1 MIDQELPWILAIEPD
16 AGRAEH
22 LGDFLREWVE
32 AEVIVVASPEVA
44 VSAIEGEAPAFVL
57 VSSLM
62 PAGDRARLSRY
73 LALVG
78 GSSQIPIITM
88 PAVADV
94 DPPQPDS
101 GVARHLRGTRPWPVL
116 DHAAVGRRLRQTF
129 EVLTA
134 SGPGLP
140 VHDAM
145 PGPRTADDGQAPQVT
160 LRELSELELGTYCG
174 VGTRRLRDHRWAA
187 HEVPGVEVVRLAP
200 GIDARVVN
208 ISRSGLLLES
218 QAVLRVGDVA
228 VVELPG
234 PQQAFKVT
242 GRVVRSRVAPAGGRE
257 RGCEAAVH
265 FERPIELTGSH
276 APASALLTSAD
287 VGPELQALLDH
298 VRSEAER
305 GTDPSLVR
313 AAFELGVQQLVTA
326 REVRLLPMSGARH
339 DGCHTV
345 CLAVPGRAREATVL
359 QAVFDETS
367 AEPGDADLAL
377 LQAAASCA
385 AVVLDVEARSRR
397 LRVM

>member
-16 AGRAEH
+16 AGRAEQ

-44 VSAIEGEAPAFVL
+44 VSAIDGEAPVFVL

-73 LALVG
+73 LAVLG
-78 GSSQIPIITM
+78 GPSEIPVVMM

-101 GVARHLRGTRPWPVL
+101 GVVQHLRGARPWPVL

-129 EVLTA
+129 EALAA

-145 PGPRTADDGQAPQVT
+145 PGPRTGDDGQAPQVT

-174 VGTRRLRDHRWAA
+174 VGARRLRDHRWAG
-187 HEVPGVEVVRLAP
+187 HEVPGIEVVRLAP
-200 GIDARVVN
+200 GVDARVVN

-218 QAVLRVGDVA
+218 AAVLLVGDVA
-228 VVELPG
+228 VLEVPG
-234 PQQAFKVT
+234 SQQAFQVT
-242 GRVVRSRVAPAGGRE
+242 GRVVRSRVVPAGDRGRW
-257 RGCEAAVH
+257 CEAALH
-265 FERPIELTGSH
+265 FERPIELGGRH
-276 APASALLTSAD
+276 APASVPLVTAD

-326 REVRLLPMSGARH
+326 REVRLLPMSVARH

-345 CLAVPGRAREATVL
+345 CLAVPGRVREATVL
-359 QAVFDETS
+359 QAVFDDTS

-377 LQAAASCA
+377 LHAAASCA
-385 AVVLDVEARSRR
+385 AEVLDVEARSRR